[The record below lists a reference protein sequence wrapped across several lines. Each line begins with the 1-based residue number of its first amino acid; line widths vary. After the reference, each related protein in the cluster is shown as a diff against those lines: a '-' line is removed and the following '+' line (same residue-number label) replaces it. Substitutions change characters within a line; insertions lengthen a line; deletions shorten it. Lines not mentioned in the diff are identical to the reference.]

1 MDYKTLTCLVLLQWW
16 KKGNLQVVGEPLLWI
31 WQPQFEQDWLAKS
44 IETDGSASIWQVRPE
59 VTTQAEAIGGKYQT
73 FAKGIFRILITGGSF
88 YRLK

>member
-1 MDYKTLTCLVLLQWW
+1 MPQWW
-16 KKGNLQVVGEPLLWI
+16 KKGDIQVVGEPLLWI

-44 IETDGSASIWQVRPE
+44 IETDGSASIWQVCPE

-73 FAKGIFRILITGGSF
+73 MAKGIFRILITIGGSF